1 MESKKGK
8 IAYSSLLAVF
18 ILLILLGVGGMIFRH
33 GDLEIH
39 KSGWCVD
46 GTITSYEIRK
56 TSTSS
61 KSYQCGFECVY
72 IDVETGKFYSTI
84 TYYPVANKVDSKEW
98 CESRIGKSIEL
109 VIDEHGHC
117 MAKRDMTFDL
127 VQWILLPRGIFI
139 FVGIIGIIVIVVKKF
154 YFDKRKQLDKKQND
168 ETPESIYSFVFD
180 GIYCKSIESFI
191 ASLVVK
197 NKSKQ
202 KEICGMPAND
212 AEKLALQYSNL
223 GSKYLYWQGKT
234 IRKNSKQHNE
244 LLDRANLEQ
253 QKNQLL

>member
-1 MESKKGK
+1 MDEKTPKRK

-18 ILLILLGVGGMIFRH
+18 ILLILLGVGGMIFSR

-39 KSGWCVD
+39 KSGWSVE
-46 GTITSYEIRK
+46 GTIISYEVRK

-61 KSYQCGFECVY
+61 KSYQCGFECEY
-72 IDVETGKFYSTI
+72 IDAETGKFYSTI

-139 FVGIIGIIVIVVKKF
+139 IVGITGIIVIVVKKF
-154 YFDKRKQLDKKQND
+154 YFDKRKQEKDK
-168 ETPESIYSFVFD
+168 E
-180 GIYCKSIESFI
+180 
-191 ASLVVK
+191 
-197 NKSKQ
+197 
-202 KEICGMPAND
+202 KEVI
-212 AEKLALQYSNL
+212 
-223 GSKYLYWQGKT
+223 
-234 IRKNSKQHNE
+234 
-244 LLDRANLEQ
+244 
-253 QKNQLL
+253 